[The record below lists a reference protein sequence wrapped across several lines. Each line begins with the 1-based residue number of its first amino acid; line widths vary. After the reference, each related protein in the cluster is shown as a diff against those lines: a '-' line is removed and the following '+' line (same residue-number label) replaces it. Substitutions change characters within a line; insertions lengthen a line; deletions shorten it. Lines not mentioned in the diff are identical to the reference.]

1 MSYLKYE
8 WIWFTFFHFLS
19 LTGNNHSLHNL
30 AIAQSLSLNLK
41 NLYSLEINLPATS
54 TPAPLQNNSATTY
67 AMNVNNMGDSYLN
80 LINLKKENDPTR
92 STDEK
97 EVASR
102 KVEGSEVTEV
112 TADQTEED
120 K

>member
-1 MSYLKYE
+1 MSYLNTF
-8 WIWFTFFHFLS
+8 IWFIYIFLS
-19 LTGNNHSLHNL
+19 LTGKNHSLHNL

-80 LINLKKENDPTR
+80 LINLKKEHDPTMG
-92 STDEK
+92 TDEK
-97 EVASR
+97 EVVSR
-102 KVEGSEVTEV
+102 KVEGSEVT
-112 TADQTEED
+112 ADQTEED
-120 K
+120 T